1 LAKVVEL
8 DLPVFVLDDAVN
20 AIDSDHRK
28 GIRETIFTGERFR
41 DKQIIVTCHSSEF
54 IKDIQNIL
62 GQGASIRHVLV
73 PHDGDNHPRLQIG
86 TDYNY
91 LLRASEHFENLEPRD
106 CLLKSRQ
113 VLELQTRRIWS
124 SLQNKDRGLAEM
136 SLMVTSYGSPY
147 QLRNLTERLK
157 SKIETGIERGQL
169 SSQAWSDRLTA
180 LKAMLEISDTSL
192 TWQYLNGGV
201 HEQQDREDF
210 EMPVVRTVLDSLKT
224 IQSTY

>member
-1 LAKVVEL
+1 
-8 DLPVFVLDDAVN
+8 
-20 AIDSDHRK
+20 
-28 GIRETIFTGERFR
+28 
-41 DKQIIVTCHSSEF
+41 
-54 IKDIQNIL
+54 
-62 GQGASIRHVLV
+62 
-73 PHDGDNHPRLQIG
+73 
-86 TDYNY
+86 
-91 LLRASEHFENLEPRD
+91 
-106 CLLKSRQ
+106 
-113 VLELQTRRIWS
+113 
-124 SLQNKDRGLAEM
+124 
-136 SLMVTSYGSPY
+136 MVTSYGSPY

-210 EMPVVRTVLDSLKT
+210 EMPVVRTVVDSLKT